1 MTTDTTAAAL
11 IVRLVSLSLAGSVS
25 AAPLGRDADGRPLLV
40 HAGQSVWF
48 GPGVVLSDSAA
59 FTSVFAK
66 AGIDTIVLNTN
77 LGMYHSRRGYVSP
90 LRHMREFWRGPR
102 EYDPAQVEAVLA
114 PPVQANPQVK
124 IILWLGILAYP
135 EFCHH
140 HPESI
145 IRNDRGDRLIATNHF
160 IRFDPNPP
168 PPGKPEHEAVS
179 FFAQAYRTEA
189 AEMLEAFVRAVQAS
203 AYGSHV
209 IGYLIGGGQDGQQ
222 YSWSPPDLHL
232 QNTPENWGD
241 YSGAAKQAFVPW
253 LRARYH
259 DDLAALN
266 KAWQAHL
273 AAFEEAAP
281 PPATELCGA
290 RPFHDPL
297 TERRAYD
304 FKRFLAEGRADF
316 IIHLARALRG
326 AAGPEALIG
335 ASGGD
340 GGHRRDNTSI
350 SRLLRSDSL
359 DFYLHQAT
367 YGTRIPP
374 STGGINAVLDS
385 YAANGKIFL
394 TDMDHRLFTSP
405 KPPDA
410 KIGVVSFNA
419 ETVGWA
425 ADLEM
430 QRAMWR
436 REFARLWV
444 SGNNGAWSLAFARP
458 QDYDHPGLQEE
469 VRFLRRH
476 GAEVVARHAR
486 QSQGPPAA
494 EVAFVC
500 DEEAVDWARVAL
512 SEVHH
517 APYGVQWRE
526 AHLSGAPCRFYYAQD
541 LRDGKIPA
549 AKLYVLQNL
558 LDMDAAVC
566 ERVRAA
572 LAQGATVVVL
582 QGTGVVQLARGEG
595 DDLAQALGLKLRRVA
610 PNETAAAA
618 APLAAKHPLLQADQW
633 LPAVQTIATEALKE
647 PEPITLTAEGANA
660 AVLGLYPQ
668 SKLPA
673 IVTAPAGEGQVVFV
687 GAYLLSKDLI
697 SRLARLAGAWRVA
710 SPGVVVAADDN
721 LLMLHPMQTGEVD
734 IRLRQPAA
742 LMEYAPGHLRTQAAL
757 THRLQLAAG
766 KTYLFDQKR

>member
-1 MTTDTTAAAL
+1 MSTTTHVAVL
-11 IVRLVSLSLAGSVS
+11 LLVLLVLTLSAS
-25 AAPLGRDADGRPLLV
+25 ASPLGRDADGRPLVLQD
-40 HAGQSVWF
+40 GQPVWF

-77 LGMYHSRRGYVSP
+77 LGMYHSRRGYVAP
-90 LRHMREFWRGPR
+90 LKHMREFWRGPR
-102 EYDPAQVEAVLA
+102 EYDPTQVEAVLA

-124 IILWLGILAYP
+124 IIVWLGIDAYP
-135 EFCHH
+135 EFGQV

-145 IRNDRGDRLIATNHF
+145 IRNDRGDRLIATTHF
-160 IRFDPNPP
+160 IRFDPTPP
-168 PPGKPEHEAVS
+168 PAGKPEHEAVS
-179 FFAQAYRTEA
+179 FFSQAYRTEA

-203 AYGSHV
+203 PYGSHV
-209 IGYLIGGGQDGQQ
+209 IGYLIGGGLDGQQ
-222 YSWSPPDLHL
+222 YSWSPPNGFL
-232 QNTPENWGD
+232 QSTPENWGD

-253 LRARYH
+253 LRTRYH
-259 DDLAALN
+259 DDLGALN
-266 KAWQAHL
+266 QAWQAHL
-273 AAFEEAAP
+273 ASFEEATP
-281 PPATELCGA
+281 PPATELCGT

-335 ASGGD
+335 TSGGD

-359 DFYLHQAT
+359 DFFLHQAT

-385 YAANGKIFL
+385 YAANGKLFL

-405 KPPDA
+405 KPADT
-410 KIGVVSFNA
+410 KVGSVVSFNA

-458 QDYDHPGLQEE
+458 QDYEHPGLQEE
-469 VRFLRRH
+469 VRFLRGH
-476 GAEVVARHAR
+476 GAAVVARHAR
-486 QSQGPPAA
+486 QPQGPPAA
-494 EVAFVC
+494 EVAFIC
-500 DEEAVDWARVAL
+500 DEEAVDWARAAL
-512 SEVHH
+512 SEAHYT
-517 APYGVQWRE
+517 PYGVQWRE
-526 AHLSGAPCRFYYAQD
+526 AHLSGVPCRFYYAQD
-541 LRDGKIPA
+541 LREGKVPA

-566 ERVRAA
+566 LRVQGA
-572 LAQGATVVVL
+572 LAQGATVVAL

-595 DDLAQALGLKLRRVA
+595 DGLTQALGLKLRRVA

-618 APLAAKHPLLQADQW
+618 APLTAGHPLLQADQW

-647 PEPITLTAEGANA
+647 PEPVTLTAEGANA
-660 AVLGLYPQ
+660 TVLGLYPQ
-668 SKLPA
+668 SKLPG
-673 IVTAPAGEGQVVFV
+673 IVAAPAGAGQVVFV
-687 GAYLLSKDLI
+687 GAYTLSKDLL
-697 SRLARLAGAWRVA
+697 SRLARFAGAWRVA
-710 SPGVVVAADDN
+710 PPGVVVAADDS
-721 LLMLHPMQTGEVD
+721 LLMLHPMQTGEAE
-734 IRLRQPAA
+734 IHLRRPAA
-742 LMEYAPGHLRTQAAL
+742 LVEYPPGDLQSPSAL
-757 THRLQLAAG
+757 THRLQLTAG
-766 KTYLFDQKR
+766 KTYLLEQRR

>member
-1 MTTDTTAAAL
+1 MSSRIVAPLL
-11 IVRLVSLSLAGSVS
+11 IYSLAVILGTAS
-25 AAPLGRDADGRPLLV
+25 ASPLGRDADGRPLVLQD
-40 HAGQSVWF
+40 GQPAWF
-48 GPGVVLSDSAA
+48 GPGVVLSESAA

-77 LGMYHSRRGYVSP
+77 LGMYHSRRGYVAP

-102 EYDPAQVEAVLA
+102 EYDPAQIEAVLA

-124 IILWLGILAYP
+124 IILWLGINAYP
-135 EFCHH
+135 EFGQH

-160 IRFDPNPP
+160 IRFDPDPP
-168 PPGKPEHEAVS
+168 PAGNPEQEAVS
-179 FFAQAYRTEA
+179 FFSQAYRTEA

-203 AYGSHV
+203 PYGSHV

-222 YSWSPPDLHL
+222 YSWSPPDFHL

-241 YSGAAKQAFVPW
+241 YSGAAKQAFVAW
-253 LRARYH
+253 LRVRYH
-259 DDLAALN
+259 DDRAALN
-266 KAWQAHL
+266 QAWQSNL
-273 AAFEEAAP
+273 ATFDAATP
-281 PPATELCGA
+281 PPATELCGTRA
-290 RPFHDPL
+290 FHDPL
-297 TERRAYD
+297 TDRRAYD

-316 IIHLARALRG
+316 IVHLARTLRR

-359 DFYLHQAT
+359 DFFLHQAS

-374 STGGINAVLDS
+374 STGGLNAVLDS
-385 YAANGKIFL
+385 YAANSKIFL

-410 KIGVVSFNA
+410 KIGVISFNA

-430 QRAMWR
+430 QRTMWR

-469 VRFLRRH
+469 VRFLRGH
-476 GAEVVARHAR
+476 GAEVVSRHAR
-486 QSQGPPAA
+486 QPQGPPAA
-494 EVAFVC
+494 DVAFIC
-500 DEEAVDWARVAL
+500 DESAVDWARAAL
-512 SEVHH
+512 SEYHY

-526 AHLSGAPCRFYYAQD
+526 AHLSGVPCRFYYAQD
-541 LRDGKIPA
+541 LRDGKVPA

-558 LDMDAAVC
+558 LEMDAAVC

-572 LAQGATVVVL
+572 LARGATVAVL

-595 DDLAQALGLKLRRVA
+595 DDLTGALGLKLRRVL
-610 PNETAAAA
+610 PGETAPTP
-618 APLAAKHPLLQADQW
+618 APLTAGHPLLQADQW
-633 LPAVQTIATEALKE
+633 LPPVGALATEALKE
-647 PEPITLTAEGANA
+647 PDPITLTAEGTNA
-660 AVLGLYPQ
+660 SVLSLYPQ

-673 IVTAPAGEGQVVFV
+673 IVAAQAGAGQVVFV
-687 GAYLLSKDLI
+687 GAYTLSPDLI

-710 SPGVVVAADDN
+710 PPGVVVAADDS
-721 LLMLHPMQTGEVD
+721 LLMLHPMQTGEVEV
-734 IRLRQPAA
+734 RLRQPAA
-742 LMEYAPGHLRTQAAL
+742 LVEYPPGNLQSPAAL
-757 THRLQLAAG
+757 THRLPLTAG
-766 KTYLFDQKR
+766 QTYLLEQRR